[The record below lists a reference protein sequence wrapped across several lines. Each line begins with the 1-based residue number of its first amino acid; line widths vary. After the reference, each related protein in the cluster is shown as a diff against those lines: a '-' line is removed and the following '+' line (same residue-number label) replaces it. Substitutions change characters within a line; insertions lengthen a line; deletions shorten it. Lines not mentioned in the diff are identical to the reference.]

1 MARPKSKKI
10 QPANNNRQKTKIDC
24 LGLGIIPFD
33 ILYTI
38 DKYPKAEAKI
48 DAVDFFTQ
56 GGGPVPNAMVGLSRL
71 GLKTA
76 VIAAVGDDLFGRY
89 SIEEI
94 KREKVDHRF
103 IIVKK
108 KRSAV
113 ATGYIEQG
121 SGRRTMVLYRNI
133 TVEPKDINTGKLP
146 IPSLI
151 HLDGRDM
158 PATMKLAGW
167 GKRIGAIISF
177 DIGSVRNDVS
187 EVFPL
192 VDHLVVADGYAF
204 PFTKKKNARQAIDV
218 LRRYCPGSIVVTEGI
233 KGSTGFE
240 NGCFFKQSAYK
251 VKNVDTTGAGDA
263 FHTGYIY
270 SLLKD
275 LPMPERLRFGAA
287 AAALKC
293 TRPGGRSGA
302 PGLRSVLKFIKTNP
316 DIYA

>member
-1 MARPKSKKI
+1 MARLKSKKKR
-10 QPANNNRQKTKIDC
+10 PTSDNRIKPDIDC

-56 GGGPVPNAMVGLSRL
+56 GGGPVPNALVGLSRL

-76 VIAAVGDDLFGRY
+76 VIAAVGDDLFGQY

-94 KREKVDHRF
+94 KREKVDHRY

-108 KRSAV
+108 KNSAI
-113 ATGYIEQG
+113 ATGYIERG
-121 SGRRTMVLYRNI
+121 TGRRTMVLYRNI
-133 TVEPKDINTGKLP
+133 TVEPKDINTSKLP
-146 IPSLI
+146 IPRLI

-158 PATMKLAGW
+158 PATMKLARW
-167 GKRIGAIISF
+167 GKKIGALISF
-177 DIGSVRNDVS
+177 DIGSIRNDVS

-204 PFTKKKNARQAIDV
+204 PFTGRKNARRAIDI
-218 LRRYCPGSIVVTEGI
+218 LRRHCQGSIVVTEGI

-240 NGCFFKQSAYK
+240 NGSFFKQPAYK

-270 SLLKD
+270 ALLKG
-275 LPMPERLRFGAA
+275 LSMPERLRYGAA
-287 AAALKC
+287 TAALKC

-302 PGLRSVLKFIKTNP
+302 PNLSNLRKFIKTNP
-316 DIYA
+316 DIYV